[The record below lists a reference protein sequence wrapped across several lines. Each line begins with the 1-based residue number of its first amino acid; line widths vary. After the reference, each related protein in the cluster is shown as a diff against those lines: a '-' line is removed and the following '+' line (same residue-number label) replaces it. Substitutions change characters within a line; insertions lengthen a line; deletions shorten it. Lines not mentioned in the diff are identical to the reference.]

1 MKIELARRIAITIGA
16 LLVYRLGTQIPVT
29 GIWASNGALPPGAVA
44 RLSIFSLGLIP
55 YLSAAIFIRLLS
67 LVWKRLS
74 AIERSGERGRGRIA
88 RYTLLLTLLLTA
100 FQAYGI
106 ATAIQRI
113 PEIAADAG
121 GWFVLSTAVSMT
133 GGVFFLIWLSEQITR
148 HGIGNGLALIL
159 SAAVLPDL
167 PSELAAVLDLVRRGA
182 VSSNL
187 VLGHAVLWIA
197 MVVLIVVVESARR
210 NVPVQFAE
218 RRIGERVLPS
228 RGAVLP
234 IKLNSAGYL
243 VPVTV
248 GPLLIFLPLAFAGL
262 VFGADTPWL
271 DATYLHLHYG
281 RPAHLI
287 VGSLAVFVLAI
298 VYTAFV
304 IDPDHA
310 ADSLARQGG
319 VIPGVASGEATAE
332 YLDRVVSST
341 TLLGAAYLT
350 VISLIPEVFLAY
362 GNALGYKMGGGA
374 ALIVVCTI
382 LDIQT
387 QVRELSLTNPGGVR
401 Q

>member
-1 MKIELARRIAITIGA
+1 MTNELARRIAITIGA
-16 LLVYRLGTQIPVT
+16 LLVYRLGTHIPVT
-29 GIWASNGALPPGAVA
+29 GVWTSMGALPPGAFA

-74 AIERSGERGRGRIA
+74 AIERSSERGRTSIA
-88 RYTLLLTLLLTA
+88 RYTLLLTLLLTT
-100 FQAYGI
+100 FQAWGI

-113 PEIAADAG
+113 PEIAADSG

-148 HGIGNGLALIL
+148 RGIGNGLALIL
-159 SAAVLPDL
+159 SVAIIPDL
-167 PSELAAVLDLVRRGA
+167 PGELAAILDLVRRGA

-187 VLGHAVLWIA
+187 VLGHAALWIA

-218 RRIGERVLPS
+218 RRVGERVLLS
-228 RGAVLP
+228 RAVVLP
-234 IKLNSAGYL
+234 IKINSAGYL
-243 VPVTV
+243 VPSTV
-248 GPLLIFLPLAFAGL
+248 GPWLIYLPLAFADWI
-262 VFGADTPWL
+262 FTADTPWL
-271 DATYLHLHYG
+271 NAVYLHLHYG

-304 IDPDHA
+304 VDPDNA
-310 ADSLARQGG
+310 AESLARQGG
-319 VIPGVASGEATAE
+319 VIPGVMPGEATAE

-350 VISLIPEVFLAY
+350 AISLIPEVFLAY
-362 GNALGYKMGGGA
+362 GNGLDYKMGGGA

-387 QVRELSLTNPGGVR
+387 QVRDLSLTNPGGVR
-401 Q
+401 R

>member
-1 MKIELARRIAITIGA
+1 MTTELARRIGITIGA
-16 LLVYRLGTQIPVT
+16 LLGFLAGRRIPVT
-29 GIWASNGALPPGAVA
+29 GIWTSNGSLPPDAVI
-44 RLSIFSLGLIP
+44 RLSVFSLGLIP

-67 LVWKRLS
+67 LVWRRLS
-74 AIERSGERGRGRIA
+74 AIERSGERGRTRIA
-88 RYTLLLTLLLTA
+88 RYTLLLTLLFTA

-113 PEIAADAG
+113 PEIAADSG

-133 GGVFFLIWLSEQITR
+133 GGVFVLIWLSEQITR

-159 SAAVLPDL
+159 SLAVIPDL
-167 PSELAAVLDLVRRGA
+167 PGELAAILDLVRRGA

-187 VLGHAVLWIA
+187 VLGHAALWTA

-210 NVPVQFAE
+210 NVPIQFAE
-218 RRIGERVLPS
+218 RRLGERVLPS
-228 RGAVLP
+228 RAAALP
-234 IKLNSAGYL
+234 IKINSAGYL
-243 VPVTV
+243 VPITV
-248 GPLLIFLPLAFAGL
+248 GPWLIYLPLALAGWI
-262 VFGADTPWL
+262 FSADTPWL
-271 DATYLHLHYG
+271 NAAYLHLHYG
-281 RPAHLI
+281 RPAHLV
-287 VGSLAVFVLAI
+287 VGSIAVFVLAI

-304 IDPDHA
+304 VDPDYA

-319 VIPGVASGEATAE
+319 VIPGVASGEATAA

-350 VISLIPEVFLAY
+350 AISLIPEVFLAY
-362 GNALGYKMGGGA
+362 GNGLDYKMGGGA

-387 QVRELSLTNPGGVR
+387 QVRDLSLTNPGGVR
-401 Q
+401 L

>member
-1 MKIELARRIAITIGA
+1 MTTELARRIAITIGA
-16 LLVYRLGTQIPVT
+16 LLVYRLGTHIPVT
-29 GIWASNGALPPGAVA
+29 GVWTSLGALPPGAFT

-55 YLSAAIFIRLLS
+55 YLSAAIFIRLVS

-74 AIERSGERGRGRIA
+74 AIERSGERGRTRIA
-88 RYTLLLTLLLTA
+88 RYTLCLTLLLTA
-100 FQAYGI
+100 FQAWGI
-106 ATAIQRI
+106 ASAIERI
-113 PEIAADAG
+113 PEIAPDSG
-121 GWFVLSTAVSMT
+121 SWFVLSTAVSMT

-159 SAAVLPDL
+159 SAAIIPGLPG
-167 PSELAAVLDLVRRGA
+167 ELAAILDMVRRGA

-187 VLGHAVLWIA
+187 ILGHAALWIA

-210 NVPVQFAE
+210 NVPVQFVE
-218 RRIGERVLPS
+218 RRLGDRVLPS
-228 RGAVLP
+228 RAAILP
-234 IKLNSAGYL
+234 IKINSAGYL
-243 VPVTV
+243 VPSTV
-248 GPLLIFLPLAFAGL
+248 GPWLIYLPLAFAGWI
-262 VFGADTPWL
+262 FSADTPWL
-271 DATYLHLHYG
+271 DAVYLHLHFG
-281 RPAHLI
+281 RSAHLI
-287 VGSLAVFVLAI
+287 VGSLTVFVLAI
-298 VYTAFV
+298 VYTSYV
-304 IDPDHA
+304 VDPDHA
-310 ADSLARQGG
+310 ADSLVQQGG
-319 VIPGVASGEATAE
+319 VIPGVMPGEATAE

-341 TLLGAAYLT
+341 MLLGAAYLT